1 MFRQLQLSSHALNPI
16 SYIPRFV
23 SDLGLDQKFV
33 ALTTKF
39 YQKCSHFMNISGKDP
54 KGIAAAAIYI
64 ICCMHKVNIFQA
76 KVAEI
81 SGISDVT
88 LRSRMKEF
96 YAALSR

>member
-1 MFRQLQLSSHALNPI
+1 
-16 SYIPRFV
+16 
-23 SDLGLDQKFV
+23 
-33 ALTTKF
+33 
-39 YQKCSHFMNISGKDP
+39 MNISGKDP